1 MKTWIIGM
9 LLVDYDNDLAHH
21 SQCFTHKHTADYRV
35 HRNTSECTTL
45 PIKLKTFIM
54 TIKS

>member
-1 MKTWIIGM
+1 M
-9 LLVDYDNDLAHH
+9 LLVDYDNDFARH
-21 SQCFTHKHTADYRV
+21 SQCFTHKHTAYHRV
-35 HRNTSECTTL
+35 HRNASESTTL